1 MAEISGIEVQ
11 TVAESSR
18 NSLLELVVSFSR
30 SLHDAGIPVSSS
42 SLIDLCRCFDYIDI
56 RERDDFYAAA
66 RATLVSNHD
75 DLVEFYR
82 VFSEFWLQ
90 VLSSVAKREDDNKT
104 GGGQSPRKTPKD
116 KLLFR
121 EEADTGEEDAGD
133 RASQLAYSPDEVLM
147 KKDLGAMSAK
157 ETEHARRLITELISV
172 LANYRSRRLVSDK
185 KGVELNFRKMLRRNV
200 LYGNDNVELL
210 YRRRRIKKTR
220 LMLLCDVSGSME
232 CYSSFLIYFICAL
245 HQQLTNPEIAVFST
259 RMTVI
264 SEFLKTRTV
273 EDSLNQ
279 VTEIVHDWAG
289 GTNIGSCLREFND
302 RFAYDMMRS
311 RTVVIILSD
320 GWDRGDAS
328 EMRQEME
335 HLHRKAHKILWLNP
349 LLRDTNYQPLCQ
361 GIRTALPFID
371 YFLPAHN
378 LESLARVV
386 HQLRTVWD

>member
-1 MAEISGIEVQ
+1 M
-11 TVAESSR
+11 
-18 NSLLELVVSFSR
+18 
-30 SLHDAGIPVSSS
+30 PV
-42 SLIDLCRCFDYIDI
+42 
-56 RERDDFYAAA
+56 
-66 RATLVSNHD
+66 
-75 DLVEFYR
+75 
-82 VFSEFWLQ
+82 
-90 VLSSVAKREDDNKT
+90 T
-104 GGGQSPRKTPKD
+104 G
-116 KLLFR
+116 
-121 EEADTGEEDAGD
+121 
-133 RASQLAYSPDEVLM
+133 ASQLAYSPDEVLM

-328 EMRQEME
+328 EMR
-335 HLHRKAHKILWLNP
+335 A
-349 LLRDTNYQPLCQ
+349 RDGASASKGAQDSVVEP
-361 GIRTALPFID
+361 TASRHQ
-371 YFLPAHN
+371 LPAAVPGYPHC
-378 LESLARVV
+378 LAFYRLFSARP
-386 HQLRTVWD
+386 QPRKSRKGSTPT

>member
-133 RASQLAYSPDEVLM
+133 R
-147 KKDLGAMSAK
+147 GI
-157 ETEHARRLITELISV
+157 TARI
-172 LANYRSRRLVSDK
+172 
-185 KGVELNFRKMLRRNV
+185 
-200 LYGNDNVELL
+200 
-210 YRRRRIKKTR
+210 
-220 LMLLCDVSGSME
+220 
-232 CYSSFLIYFICAL
+232 
-245 HQQLTNPEIAVFST
+245 
-259 RMTVI
+259 
-264 SEFLKTRTV
+264 
-273 EDSLNQ
+273 
-279 VTEIVHDWAG
+279 
-289 GTNIGSCLREFND
+289 
-302 RFAYDMMRS
+302 
-311 RTVVIILSD
+311 
-320 GWDRGDAS
+320 
-328 EMRQEME
+328 
-335 HLHRKAHKILWLNP
+335 
-349 LLRDTNYQPLCQ
+349 QP
-361 GIRTALPFID
+361 R
-371 YFLPAHN
+371 
-378 LESLARVV
+378 
-386 HQLRTVWD
+386 